1 MATAAEVR
9 EGFLCPMCMKDL
21 GTVTMLQGHFEEEHS
36 NEDKDVLQ
44 QLRGL
49 FGKAKKKILGEK
61 DEVEEGGS
69 SSLQSSVYKSPAT
82 GSISGY
88 DPTMWE
94 PQELGVTRAWTDL
107 FKAHRGAKVDRYVV
121 ETNKLIIRLDK
132 LTGPDVP
139 METSKRRAYE
149 KSVVQWM
156 PDNQAKECPFCR
168 RSFTLTRRR
177 HHCRLCGNIMCDKC
191 SQFLPHTFAKKLT
204 DPTFQN
210 QDIEVGFL
218 RRTGSNSSLNSI
230 LGPEGD
236 PHIRTCDNCRK
247 LLERRNEQIEQ
258 RTSKPIVVLLYE
270 KLKSC
275 VDAAEE
281 LLVQYMPMVESLSCG
296 ESMYSLQEA
305 QRYRIKITKLYETID
320 GLSKKIL
327 NLGLNNEEE
336 PSQKQ
341 LLLQRS
347 IRTYATN
354 FMQDN
359 MLGLQ
364 SLPSDEQ
371 YLKLQEARKLEIQ
384 KRIAAERQATFEA
397 QQREKKAKEQREQKE
412 MALKNDQLKQA
423 EARERSGSQKLA
435 GWIPN
440 ESTHINF
447 NNKDDPM
454 IQQMNIIRSYIK
466 QARQAGKLDEVQML
480 EQNLKE
486 LQNEYLRQQRQNWS

>member
-1 MATAAEVR
+1 MAAATEVR

-21 GTVTMLQGHFEEEHS
+21 GNVTMLQGHFEEEHS
-36 NEDKDVLQ
+36 TEDKDVLQ

-61 DEVEEGGS
+61 DEAYES
-69 SSLQSSVYKSPAT
+69 SPAGIQSSVYTSPSSGAL
-82 GSISGY
+82 SGY
-88 DPTMWE
+88 DPSMWE
-94 PQELGVTRAWTDL
+94 PQELGGTRSWTDL
-107 FKAHRGAKVDRYVV
+107 FKAQRGAKVDRYVV

-139 METSKRRAYE
+139 MEANKRRAHE

-156 PDNQAKECPFCR
+156 PDSHTKECPYCR
-168 RSFTLTRRR
+168 RSFTLMRRR
-177 HHCRLCGNIMCDKC
+177 HHCRLCGDIMCDKC
-191 SQFLPHTFAKKLT
+191 SQFLPYTFAKKLT
-204 DPTFQN
+204 DPAFQN

-236 PHIRTCDNCRK
+236 PHIRTCEKCRK

-258 RTSKPIVVLLYE
+258 RTNKPTVVLLYE
-270 KLKSC
+270 RLKSC
-275 VDAAEE
+275 VVAAEE
-281 LLVQYMPMVESLSCG
+281 LLTKYMPMVESLSCG
-296 ESMYSLQEA
+296 ESMYRLQEA
-305 QRYRIKITKLYETID
+305 QRYRVQITKLYETID

-347 IRTYATN
+347 IRAFATN

-364 SLPSDEQ
+364 ALPSEEQ
-371 YLKLQEARKLEIQ
+371 YLKLQEERKLEIQ

-397 QQREKKAKEQREQKE
+397 QQREKKAKEQREQKDAMQRNE
-412 MALKNDQLKQA
+412 QLKQA

-440 ESTHINF
+440 ESSHINF
-447 NNKDDPM
+447 NNTDDPM

-466 QARQAGKLDEVQML
+466 QAKQAGKLDEVQML